1 IGACTVQAIGR
12 RIGQG
17 RLLVGAVIAAA
28 IGVAGLGLSSVLL
41 VSAVLAGVVAASTN
55 AFGVTEGLLLQTMT
69 PPPIRGRVLAIDGVV
84 ANIANPIGILAASLL
99 VDRLGG
105 RVVLVGM
112 AVIALVGVLA
122 ILTIR
127 RPMVLLDVAEDGALV

>member
-1 IGACTVQAIGR
+1 MLSA
-12 RIGQG
+12 
-17 RLLVGAVIAAA
+17 LLAAL
-28 IGVAGLGLSSVLL
+28 VAG
-41 VSAVLAGVVAASTN
+41 ATN

-84 ANIANPIGILAASLL
+84 ANIANPIGILAAGLL

-127 RPMVLLDVAEDGALV
+127 RPMVLLDVAEDGALVDAHRAVRADQPLIEDPR